1 MDDGFMWPNYPK
13 IHHTNKNTGV
23 MVENKYEEYSSV
35 ILKHLGGNTALH
47 SLIFNNTVKSHI
59 LVNAWSTPP
68 HLVCRNTPNPL
79 RNSKYNCTML

>member
-1 MDDGFMWPNYPK
+1 MWPTYPK
-13 IHHTNKNTGV
+13 IHPTNKNTGV

-68 HLVCRNTPNPL
+68 PPSVQKHAKPTQ
-79 RNSKYNCTML
+79 KQQI